1 MGVCSLGMKVD
12 DAKLLMVQDNR
23 RSPGGSADFEG
34 LGSESRE
41 PLETVTILHLSGC
54 ATTSP

>member
-1 MGVCSLGMKVD
+1 MGMKVD

-41 PLETVTILHLSGC
+41 PLEIVTILHLSGF